1 MNARIAAILVLLLV
15 LLGGGA
21 VLVYQRQHAMQPA
34 NIGTL
39 GQPLLKGLTAA
50 KIAAIRIAQPKSII
64 TLEHKGSV
72 WVIDERGG
80 FPADFGKVR
89 TFVLK
94 AIELKIGQSEPIGAQ
109 DRARLHLLEPDKGEG
124 AGTLVEFRGADGK
137 PLARLL
143 VGKKY
148 FKRAPNNPATAAADG
163 RFVLRPAHPGTVYVV
178 SDPLTQATARSAV
191 WIDKSGISAKKLKT
205 LEVHLAG
212 GEHWKI
218 ERANENADWKLAGS
232 KAGEKVE
239 VTKANA
245 ASYSLSLLELA
256 DVAPPGTSA
265 QIAGFDKPT
274 ATIVATTLSGLTYR
288 FVVGKL
294 DGKNYYLRFTRQGEP
309 DKKVKEKD
317 EARLAR
323 EKALEPYTLLV
334 AKTKLDDT
342 LIKRAEL
349 LEKKK

>member
-1 MNARIAAILVLLLV
+1 MNARFAAILVLLLV

-34 NIGTL
+34 NIGAL
-39 GQPLLKGLTAA
+39 GQPLLKGLVAA
-50 KIAAIRIAQPKSII
+50 KIAAIRIAQPKSIL
-64 TLEHKGSV
+64 TLEHKGGG

-80 FPADFGKVR
+80 FPADFDKVR
-89 TFVLK
+89 AFVLE
-94 AIELKIGQSEPIGAQ
+94 AIELKIGQSEPIGTQ
-109 DRARLHLLEPDKGEG
+109 DRARLHLLEPDKGDG

-143 VGKKY
+143 IGKKY
-148 FKRAPNNPATAAADG
+148 FKHAPNDPATAAADG
-163 RFVLRPAHPGTVYVV
+163 RFVLRPADPGTVYVV
-178 SDPLTQATARSAV
+178 SDPLTQATARSAA
-191 WIDKSGISAKKLKT
+191 WIDKSGISAEKLKT
-205 LEVHLAG
+205 LEVNLAD

-218 ERANENADWKLAGS
+218 ERANADADWKLVGAR
-232 KAGEKVE
+232 AGEKVE
-239 VTKANA
+239 STKANA

-265 QIAGFDKPT
+265 HSAGFDKPT
-274 ATIVATTLSGLTYR
+274 ATIVATTLNGLTYR
-288 FVVGKL
+288 FTVGRL
-294 DGKNYYLRFTRQGEP
+294 DGEDYYLRFTRQGEP
-309 DKKVKEKD
+309 REKPKD

-334 AKTKLDDT
+334 AKSKLDDT
-342 LIKRAEL
+342 LIKRADL